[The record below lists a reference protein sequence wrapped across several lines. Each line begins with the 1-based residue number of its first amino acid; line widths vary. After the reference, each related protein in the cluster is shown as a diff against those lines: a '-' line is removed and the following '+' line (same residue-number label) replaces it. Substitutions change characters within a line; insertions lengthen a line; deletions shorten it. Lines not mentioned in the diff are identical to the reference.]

1 MDHLPVAV
9 SENNYVSNIV
19 KTYANLHVTYTNLH
33 VPKTKLS
40 DRKKEGN

>member
-9 SENNYVSNIV
+9 SENYCVSNIV
-19 KTYANLHVTYTNLH
+19 ETYANLHVTYTNLH